1 MTSKQQNETLATAD
15 PAKPARKRSNRIL
28 WIAGPL
34 VVALIAGYVY
44 ITSGRY
50 TSTDNAYVQADQV
63 TIAPQIGGRVVE
75 VAVRENQKVRKG
87 DLLFRIDPE
96 PLQIAVNQME
106 AQIEAAGD
114 YLNASRDGYRSSS
127 ADLRSSDATLR
138 NHEAQLKRIRELRG
152 KGLVAQKALD
162 DAINDVN
169 TARGTRDSDAAN
181 LAKSKT
187 MLGGAVDTPL
197 AQLSG
202 YKVVMAQMAK
212 AKLDLSHAEV
222 RAPIDGTIGK
232 MHLQPGD
239 YLNVGQAAMPLVSN
253 TLWVEGNF
261 KETDLTN
268 VHVGQT
274 AEIEVD
280 TYPGHKW
287 KATVTSISPA
297 SGSQFSI
304 LPAQNATG
312 NWVKI
317 VQRIPVRLSIDAGNE
332 KDMILRAGMSADV
345 EIDTGKE
352 NSLLGRWTSG
362 EANGSKVT
370 LVESDSGFGILDSEG
385 QKPKRAVASGSS
397 AFDSRAASQP

>member
-1 MTSKQQNETLATAD
+1 MTSKQKNETLATAE

-34 VVALIAGYVY
+34 VVAVVAGYFY

-202 YKVVMAQMAK
+202 YKVVLAQMAK
-212 AKLDLSHAEV
+212 AKLDLSHAEI

-253 TLWVEGNF
+253 SLWVEGNF

-280 TYPGHKW
+280 TYPGHKC

-317 VQRIPVRLSIDAGNE
+317 VQRIPVRLSIDTGNE

-362 EANGSKVT
+362 GAQGS
-370 LVESDSGFGILDSEG
+370 
-385 QKPKRAVASGSS
+385 QVAL
-397 AFDSRAASQP
+397 SR

>member
-1 MTSKQQNETLATAD
+1 MTSQQPTEIAASVETEA
-15 PAKPARKRSNRIL
+15 AKPRRRMRNRVL

-34 VVALIAGYVY
+34 VVAMVAGWFY
-44 ITSGRY
+44 ITAGRY

-63 TIAPQIGGRVVE
+63 TIAPQISGRVVE
-75 VAVRENQKVRKG
+75 VAVRENQAVHKG
-87 DLLFRIDPE
+87 DLLFRLDPE
-96 PLQIAVNQME
+96 PLQIAVEQMQ
-106 AQIEAAGD
+106 AQIAAAGD
-114 YLNASRDGYRSSS
+114 YLNASRDTYRSAS
-127 ADLRSSDATLR
+127 ADLRSAEATLR
-138 NHEAQLKRIRELRG
+138 NNEAQLKRVQELRA

-162 DAINDVN
+162 DAAAEVA
-169 TARGTRDSDAAN
+169 TARGTRDSDAAT
-181 LAKSKT
+181 LAKART

-197 AQLSG
+197 EELSG
-202 YKVVMAQMAK
+202 YRVAMAQLAK

-268 VHVGQT
+268 VRVGQPAT
-274 AEIEVD
+274 IEVD
-280 TYPGHKW
+280 TFPGHKW
-287 KATVTSISPA
+287 KATVASISPA

-317 VQRIPVRLSIDAGNE
+317 VQRIPVRLAIETASQDGRV
-332 KDMILRAGMSADV
+332 LRAGMSADV
-345 EIDTGKE
+345 EIDTGKQ
-352 NSLLGRWTSG
+352 NSLLGRWTG
-362 EANGSKVT
+362 G
-370 LVESDSGFGILDSEG
+370 DSPE
-385 QKPKRAVASGSS
+385 PRVALSH
-397 AFDSRAASQP
+397 

>member
-1 MTSKQQNETLATAD
+1 MTSKHNPEVLTEAE
-15 PAKPARKRSNRIL
+15 PIERKRKRGNRIL

-34 VVALIAGYVY
+34 VVAVVAGWFY
-44 ITSGRY
+44 ITAGRY

-75 VAVRENQKVRKG
+75 VAVHENQSVRKG
-87 DLLFRIDPE
+87 ELLFRIDPE
-96 PLQIAVNQME
+96 PLEIAVQQMQ

-114 YLNASRDGYRSSS
+114 YLDASRDTYRSAS
-127 ADLRSSDATLR
+127 ADLRSSEATLR
-138 NHEAQLKRIRELRG
+138 NHEAQLKRIRELRA

-162 DAINDVN
+162 DAINDVT
-169 TARGTRDSDAAN
+169 TARGTRDSNAAT
-181 LAKSKT
+181 LAKSRT

-197 AQLSG
+197 TELSG
-202 YKVVMAQMAK
+202 YKVAMAQLAK
-212 AKLDLSHAEV
+212 ARLDLSHAQV

-261 KETDLTN
+261 KETDLTH
-268 VHVGQT
+268 VRVGQP

-280 TYPGHKW
+280 TYPGRKW

-317 VQRIPVRLSIDAGNE
+317 VQRIPVRLSIEAVDRDG
-332 KDMILRAGMSADV
+332 MILRAGMSADV
-345 EIDTGKE
+345 EIDTGKQ
-352 NSLLGRWTSG
+352 NSLLGRFTSG
-362 EANGSKVT
+362 AAREPKVA
-370 LVESDSGFGILDSEG
+370 L
-385 QKPKRAVASGSS
+385 
-397 AFDSRAASQP
+397 SR

>member
-1 MTSKQQNETLATAD
+1 MTSQQQNETLAAAETTEK
-15 PAKPARKRSNRIL
+15 KPKPKRSNRIL

-34 VVALIAGYVY
+34 VVALIAGYFY

-63 TIAPQIGGRVVE
+63 TIAPQIGGRVIE
-75 VAVRENQKVRKG
+75 VSVHENQQVRKG

-96 PLQIAVNQME
+96 PLQIAVDQME

-127 ADLRSSDATLR
+127 ADLRSSGATLVNR
-138 NHEAQLKRIRELRG
+138 EAQLKRIRELRG

-162 DAINDVN
+162 DAANDVN
-169 TARGTRDSDAAN
+169 TARGTRDSDAAK

-202 YKVVMAQMAK
+202 YKVVLAQMAK

-239 YLNVGQAAMPLVSN
+239 YLNVGQAAMPLVSHSM
-253 TLWVEGNF
+253 WVEGNF
-261 KETDLTN
+261 KETDLTH
-268 VHVGQT
+268 VHVGQS

-317 VQRIPVRLSIDAGNE
+317 VQRIPVRLSIDASSQQG
-332 KDMILRAGMSADV
+332 MILRAGMSADV
-345 EIDTGKE
+345 EIDTGKQ
-352 NSLLGRWTSG
+352 NSLLGRWT
-362 EANGSKVT
+362 AGSAH
-370 LVESDSGFGILDSEG
+370 DP
-385 QKPKRAVASGSS
+385 QVAL
-397 AFDSRAASQP
+397 SR

>member
-1 MTSKQQNETLATAD
+1 MTSKQENETLASVED
-15 PAKPARKRSNRIL
+15 AKPERKRGNRIL

-34 VVALIAGYVY
+34 VVAVVAGWFY

-75 VAVRENQKVRKG
+75 VAVHENQQVQQG
-87 DLLFRIDPE
+87 DLLFRIDAE
-96 PLQIAVNQME
+96 PLQLAVEQME
-106 AQIEAAGD
+106 AQIAAAGD
-114 YLNASRDGYRSSS
+114 YLNASRDTFRSAS

-138 NHEAQLKRIRELRG
+138 NHEAQLKRISELRA
-152 KGLVAQKALD
+152 KGIVAQKALD
-162 DAINDVN
+162 DAINDVT

-197 AQLSG
+197 QELSG
-202 YKVVMAQMAK
+202 YRVVMAQLAK
-212 AKLDLSHAEV
+212 ARLDLSHAEV

-232 MHLQPGD
+232 MHLQAGD
-239 YLNVGQAAMPLVSN
+239 YLNVGQAAMPLVSH

-261 KETDLTN
+261 KETDLTH
-268 VHVGQT
+268 VHVGQP

-280 TYPGHKW
+280 TYPGQKW

-317 VQRIPVRLSIDAGNE
+317 VQRIPVRFSIEAANHE
-332 KDMILRAGMSADV
+332 DMILRAGMSADV
-345 EIDTGKE
+345 VIDTGKQ
-352 NSLLGRWTSG
+352 NSLLGRWTAG
-362 EANGSKVT
+362 RTGGPKVA
-370 LVESDSGFGILDSEG
+370 LH
-385 QKPKRAVASGSS
+385 Q
-397 AFDSRAASQP
+397 

>member
-1 MTSKQQNETLATAD
+1 MTSKQQIEILATDEASE
-15 PAKPARKRSNRIL
+15 PMPKRKRSNRIL

-34 VVALIAGYVY
+34 VVALIAGWFYL
-44 ITSGRY
+44 TAGRY
-50 TSTDNAYVQADQV
+50 SSTDNAYVQADQV
-63 TIAPQIGGRVVE
+63 TIAAQVAGRVVE
-75 VAVRENQKVRKG
+75 VAVHENQPVRKG

-96 PLQIAVNQME
+96 PLQIAVEQMQ
-106 AQIEAAGD
+106 AQIAAAGD
-114 YLNASRDGYRSSS
+114 YLNASRDTFRSAS
-127 ADLRSSDATLR
+127 ADLRASEATLR
-138 NHEAQLKRIRELRG
+138 NHEAQLKRIRELRSR
-152 KGLVAQKALD
+152 GLVAQKALD
-162 DAINDVN
+162 DAINDVT
-169 TARGTRDSDAAN
+169 TARGTRDSDSAS
-181 LAKSKT
+181 LAKSRT

-197 AQLSG
+197 NELSG
-202 YKVVMAQMAK
+202 YRVVMAQLAK

-253 TLWVEGNF
+253 SLWVEGNF

-268 VHVGQT
+268 VRVGQA

-287 KATVTSISPA
+287 KATVSSISPA

-317 VQRIPVRLSIDAGNE
+317 VQRIPVRLSIDTTNNAGL
-332 KDMILRAGMSADV
+332 ILRAGMSAEV
-345 EIDTGKE
+345 EIDTGAE
-352 NSLLGRWTSG
+352 NSLLGRWT
-362 EANGSKVT
+362 ANQPHRPQ
-370 LVESDSGFGILDSEG
+370 LALD
-385 QKPKRAVASGSS
+385 R
-397 AFDSRAASQP
+397 

>member
-1 MTSKQQNETLATAD
+1 MTSKENIEVVVAAE
-15 PAKPARKRSNRIL
+15 PVEPVRKRGNRIL

-34 VVALIAGYVY
+34 VVALIAGWFY

-75 VAVRENQKVRKG
+75 VAVRENQPVHKG

-96 PLQIAVNQME
+96 PLELAVQQME

-114 YLNASRDGYRSSS
+114 YLNASRDTYRSAS

-138 NHEAQLKRIRELRG
+138 NHEAQLKRIRELRA
-152 KGLVAQKALD
+152 KGIVAQKALD
-162 DAINDVN
+162 DAINDVT
-169 TARGTRDSDAAN
+169 TARGTRDSDAAT

-197 AQLSG
+197 AELSG
-202 YKVVMAQMAK
+202 YKVVIAQLAK

-222 RAPIDGTIGK
+222 RAPVDGTIGK
-232 MHLQPGD
+232 MHLQVGD

-261 KETDLTN
+261 KETDLTH
-268 VHVGQT
+268 VHVGQP

-280 TYPGHKW
+280 TYPGQKW

-317 VQRIPVRLSIDAGNE
+317 VQRIPVRFSIEAADRDG
-332 KDMILRAGMSADV
+332 MILRAGMSADV

-352 NSLLGRWTSG
+352 NSLLGRWTT
-362 EANGSKVT
+362 NGASKPQIAQ
-370 LVESDSGFGILDSEG
+370 VERDSG
-385 QKPKRAVASGSS
+385 S
-397 AFDSRAASQP
+397 AR

>member
-1 MTSKQQNETLATAD
+1 MTSKQNPEVLATAEPVD
-15 PAKPARKRSNRIL
+15 VEPVRKRGNRIL
-28 WIAGPL
+28 WVAGPL
-34 VVALIAGYVY
+34 VVAIIAGWFY

-50 TSTDNAYVQADQV
+50 ASTDNAYVQADQV
-63 TIAPQIGGRVVE
+63 TIAPQIAGRVVE
-75 VAVRENQKVRKG
+75 VAVRENQAVRKG

-96 PLQIAVNQME
+96 PLQIAVDQME

-114 YLNASRDGYRSSS
+114 YLDASRDTYRSAS

-138 NHEAQLKRIRELRG
+138 NHEAQLKRIHELRA
-152 KGLVAQKALD
+152 KGIVAQKALD
-162 DAINDVN
+162 DAINDVT
-169 TARGTRDSDAAN
+169 TARGTRDSDAAT

-197 AQLSG
+197 GELSG
-202 YKVVMAQMAK
+202 YKVVLAQMAK
-212 AKLDLSHAEV
+212 ARLDLSHAEV
-222 RAPIDGTIGK
+222 RAPADGTIGK

-239 YLNVGQAAMPLVSN
+239 YLNIGQATMPLVST

-261 KETDLTN
+261 KETDLTH
-268 VHVGQT
+268 VRVGQP

-280 TYPGHKW
+280 TYPGQKW
-287 KATVTSISPA
+287 KATVSSISPA

-317 VQRIPVRLSIDAGNE
+317 VQRIPVRFSIEAADRDG
-332 KDMILRAGMSADV
+332 MILRAGMSADV

-352 NSLLGRWTSG
+352 NSLLGRWTTRTKQDPQVVLG
-362 EANGSKVT
+362 
-370 LVESDSGFGILDSEG
+370 D
-385 QKPKRAVASGSS
+385 RH
-397 AFDSRAASQP
+397 

>member
-1 MTSKQQNETLATAD
+1 MTSKQNNETPVSAEA
-15 PAKPARKRSNRIL
+15 ARPARKRGNRIL

-34 VVALIAGYVY
+34 VVAVVAGYFY
-44 ITSGRY
+44 ITAGRY

-75 VAVRENQKVRKG
+75 VAVRENQQVHKG

-96 PLQIAVNQME
+96 PLQIAVAQME

-114 YLNASRDGYRSSS
+114 YLNASRDSYREAS

-138 NHEAQLKRIRELRG
+138 NHEAQLVRIRELRS

-162 DAINDVN
+162 DATNDVA
-169 TARGTRDSDAAN
+169 TARGTRDSDAAT

-197 AQLSG
+197 TELSG
-202 YKVVMAQMAK
+202 YKVAMAQLAK
-212 AKLDLSHAEV
+212 SKLDLSHAEI

-261 KETDLTN
+261 KETDLTH
-268 VHVGQT
+268 VHVGQA

-280 TYPGHKW
+280 TYPGRKW
-287 KATVTSISPA
+287 KATVSSISPA

-317 VQRIPVRLSIDAGNE
+317 VQRIPVRLQIDPTNG
-332 KDMILRAGMSADV
+332 DGLILRAGMSADV
-345 EIDTGKE
+345 EIDTGKQ
-352 NSLLGRWTSG
+352 NSLLGRWTT
-362 EANGSKVT
+362 NGP
-370 LVESDSGFGILDSEG
+370 LEP
-385 QKPKRAVASGSS
+385 QVAL
-397 AFDSRAASQP
+397 SR

>member
-1 MTSKQQNETLATAD
+1 MTSKQGNETLATGESG
-15 PAKPARKRSNRIL
+15 KPVRKRGNRLL

-34 VVALIAGYVY
+34 VVSLVAGYFYV
-44 ITSGRY
+44 TSGRY
-50 TSTDNAYVQADQV
+50 ASTDNAYVQADQV

-75 VAVRENQKVRKG
+75 VAVRENQQVREG

-96 PLQIAVNQME
+96 PLQLAVMQME

-114 YLNASRDGYRSSS
+114 YLNASRDSYFSAS
-127 ADLRSSDATLR
+127 ADLRSSAATLR
-138 NHEAQLKRIRELRG
+138 NHEAQLKRIRELRS

-162 DAINDVN
+162 DALNDVT
-169 TARGTRDSDAAN
+169 TALGSRDSDAAN
-181 LAKSKT
+181 LAKSRT
-187 MLGGAVDTPL
+187 LLGGAVDTPL

-202 YKVVMAQMAK
+202 YKVVLAQLAK
-212 AKLDLSHAEV
+212 ARLDLAHAEI

-239 YLNVGQAAMPLVSN
+239 YLNVGQAAMPLVSH

-268 VHVGQT
+268 VHVGQS

-287 KATVTSISPA
+287 KATVASISPA

-317 VQRIPVRLSIDAGNE
+317 VQRIPVHLSIDAGSQQG
-332 KDMILRAGMSADV
+332 MILRAGMSADV

-352 NSLLGRWTSG
+352 HSLLGRWTARGNSQPQV
-362 EANGSKVT
+362 AVNGR
-370 LVESDSGFGILDSEG
+370 DSGLGIRD
-385 QKPKRAVASGSS
+385 
-397 AFDSRAASQP
+397 